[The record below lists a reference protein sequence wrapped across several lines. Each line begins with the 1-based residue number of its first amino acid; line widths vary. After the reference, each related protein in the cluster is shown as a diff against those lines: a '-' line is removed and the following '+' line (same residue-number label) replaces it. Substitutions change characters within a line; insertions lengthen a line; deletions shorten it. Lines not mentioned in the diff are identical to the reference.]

1 MDKVLTGWVT
11 VAEAAAKMG
20 VTPEAIIERI
30 KSGEL
35 KAYYFAVESETV
47 H

>member
-1 MDKVLTGWVT
+1 MDKALTRWLT
-11 VAEAAAKMG
+11 VEQAAIRAG